1 VHYRGRIWV
10 CALKGGHLGPPLRKT
25 ADRFTLNHARHNPTG
40 TPNHKLYI
48 GPAGWD
54 YPDWQGVV
62 YPPGLKG
69 ADRLTFLAALFTA
82 VEINVTFYRPI
93 PADYARR
100 WLAAVADFPDFRFTA
115 KVWQVFTHARQLPE
129 ADLAQFQAGLA
140 PLLTAGKLGVLLA
153 QFPYSFH
160 NYRGKSGLSPNAQ
173 GRLTRLSPG
182 SGGAP
187 PLLAAAGRAGV
198 FRRAGLDFCNI
209 DQPMVSYPMGATRWV
224 TGPRGYLR
232 CHGRRKDAWFEFGT
246 TVEPGMTTST
256 PPRNW
261 RIWRPGPGSSAKA
274 QETYVIFNN
283 HPAGQAVANA
293 LELINLLQPGRKV
306 NPPPGLMAAFPR
318 LAQTVLT
325 PKECGGCTV

>member
-1 VHYRGRIWV
+1 M
-10 CALKGGHLGPPLRKT
+10 PLHPEPKT
-25 ADRFTLNHARHNPTG
+25 QNPE
-40 TPNHKLYI
+40 PRI

-69 ADRLTFLAALFTA
+69 TDRLTFLATLFTA

-115 KVWQVFTHARQLPE
+115 KVWQVFTHDRRLPA
-129 ADLAQFQAGLA
+129 ADLAQFQAGLD
-140 PLLTAGKLGVLLA
+140 PLLSGGKLGVLLA

-160 NYRGKSGLSPNAQ
+160 NTEENRAYLVQLKTALEKFPLAVEVRHRSWQQRAV
-173 GRLTRLSPG
+173 REFFELT
-182 SGGAP
+182 
-187 PLLAAAGRAGV
+187 
-198 FRRAGLDFCNI
+198 GLDFCNI

-232 CHGRRKDAWFEFGT
+232 CHGRRKDAWFEFGSD
-246 TVEPGMTTST
+246 PGARYDYLYSPEELEDLAARTRELM
-256 PPRNW
+256 
-261 RIWRPGPGSSAKA
+261 GKA
-274 QETYVIFNN
+274 AETFVIFNN

-293 LELINLLQPGRKV
+293 LELIHLLNPTHKV
-306 NPPPGLMAAFPR
+306 SPPPGLITAFPR
-318 LAQTVLT
+318 LAQTTLS
-325 PKECGGCTV
+325 PSCGQKYTDET

>member
-1 VHYRGRIWV
+1 M
-10 CALKGGHLGPPLRKT
+10 PPHPKPETENR
-25 ADRFTLNHARHNPTG
+25 
-40 TPNHKLYI
+40 KLYL

-69 ADRLTFLAALFTA
+69 SDRLTFLATLFTA
-82 VEINVTFYRPI
+82 IEINVTFYRPI

-115 KVWQVFTHARQLPE
+115 KVWQVFTHTRQLPE

-140 PLLTAGKLGVLLA
+140 PLLAAGKLGVLLA

-160 NYRGKSGLSPNAQ
+160 NTEENRAYLLKLKAALSDF
-173 GRLTRLSPG
+173 
-182 SGGAP
+182 
-187 PLLAAAGRAGV
+187 PLAVEVRHRSWQHRAV
-198 FRRAGLDFCNI
+198 REFLEQSGLDFCNI

-232 CHGRRKDAWFEFGT
+232 CHGRRQDAWFEFGDNRGARYNYLYSPEELEDLAART
-246 TVEPGMTTST
+246 RELVV
-256 PPRNW
+256 
-261 RIWRPGPGSSAKA
+261 KA
-274 QETYVIFNN
+274 RETYVIFNN

-293 LELINLLQPGRKV
+293 LELIHLLQPGHEV
-306 NPPPGLMAAFPR
+306 SPPPGLITAFPR
-318 LAQTVLT
+318 LAKTVLS
-325 PKECGGCTV
+325 PKG

>member
-1 VHYRGRIWV
+1 MP
-10 CALKGGHLGPPLRKT
+10 ADPPHRKPRT
-25 ADRFTLNHARHNPTG
+25 ENP
-40 TPNHKLYI
+40 NLYI
-48 GPAGWD
+48 GPAGRD

-100 WLAAVADFPDFRFTA
+100 WLAAVADSPDFRFTA
-115 KVWQVFTHARQLPE
+115 KVWQVFTHERRLPSP
-129 ADLAQFQAGLA
+129 DLAQFQTGLA

-160 NYRGKSGLSPNAQ
+160 NTEENRAYLLKLKAAFPDFPLAVEVRHRSWQHRAVREFLELAGLS
-173 GRLTRLSPG
+173 
-182 SGGAP
+182 
-187 PLLAAAGRAGV
+187 
-198 FRRAGLDFCNI
+198 FCNI

-232 CHGRRKDAWFEFGT
+232 CHGRRRDAWFEFGDDPGARYDYLYSPAELEDLAARAREL
-246 TVEPGMTTST
+246 TV
-256 PPRNW
+256 
-261 RIWRPGPGSSAKA
+261 KA
-274 QETYVIFNN
+274 RETYVIFNN

-293 LELINLLQPGRKV
+293 LELISLLHPGHEV
-306 NPPPGLMAAFPR
+306 SPPPGLITAFPR

-325 PKECGGCTV
+325 PKG